1 MRESY
6 KDRVDMRVRKMG
18 RKHMM
23 WESKRGRNTKIK
35 IHSASK
41 RQGRTPYVSM
51 SLLNMTRNGFETGD
65 TETDINIR

>member
-1 MRESY
+1 
-6 KDRVDMRVRKMG
+6 
-18 RKHMM
+18 MM